1 MRTVF
6 ATLVMLLASC
16 TVRAADDPA
25 VSYPQDRLVIRHV
38 RVYDGGGGPALAD
51 RDVLIEH
58 GHIAAIGPAAKRAPK
73 GATEIDGSGKSLL
86 PGFVMVHEHLF
97 YPTGKLNYPDMIA
110 SFPKLY
116 LAGGTTT
123 MRTAGSMVP
132 FADLNIA
139 KAIREGTMIG
149 PDIDATAPYLNGPG
163 LPIPGVHALTDA
175 DDAERMVNFWS
186 DEGATSFKGYMHLTR
201 AELKRSIDTAHRRG
215 HTITA
220 HLCSITYRE
229 AADLGI
235 DNLEHGFAVA
245 SDFVADK
252 QPDQCP
258 SGTRVIEAL
267 DALDPDGPEITALMK
282 HLIERKVALT
292 STLTVFETFAA
303 GRPKAPAAALGLLIP
318 QVRAQYEKRYDE
330 VQGKDTLWKQALP
343 KLMRMEKRFVELGG
357 TLLAGTDP
365 TGYGGVVPGYSSKR
379 EVELLVEAGFS
390 FPQALQ
396 ISTVNGAKYLGRDAD
411 VGSIAVGKRADLVLI
426 DGDPGKDARA
436 IEAMPLVFKNGVGYS
451 TAVIFE
457 ALKETV
463 GIN

>member
-1 MRTVF
+1 MRTV
-6 ATLVMLLASC
+6 AALLILLAAGA
-16 TVRAADDPA
+16 VRAADDPA
-25 VSYPQDRLVIRHV
+25 VRYSQDRLVIRHV
-38 RVYDGGGGPALAD
+38 RVYDGRGGAALAD

-58 GHIAAIGPAAKRAPK
+58 GRIAAVTPAAKRAPK
-73 GATEIDGSGKSLL
+73 DATEIDGRGRSVL

-97 YPTGKLNYPDMIA
+97 YPTGRLNYPDMVA

-132 FADLNIA
+132 FADLNLA
-139 KAIREGTMIG
+139 KAVREGSLAA
-149 PDIDATAPYLNGPG
+149 PDIDATAPYLEGPG

-175 DDAERMVNFWS
+175 DDAERMVNFWA

-201 AELKRSIDTAHRRG
+201 DELRRSIDVAHRRG
-215 HTITA
+215 LKMTA

-245 SDFVADK
+245 SDFVVDK

-258 SGTRVIEAL
+258 TGSKVIDAVA
-267 DALDPDGPEITALMK
+267 ALDPDGPEIAALLR
-282 HLIERKVALT
+282 HLIERKVAIT

-318 QVRAQYEKRYDE
+318 EVRAQYEKRYAE
-330 VQGKDTLWKQALP
+330 VQGKDATWKLALP
-343 KLMRMEKRFVELGG
+343 KLMRMERRFVELGG

-365 TGYGGVVPGYSSKR
+365 TGYGGVVPGYSGKR
-379 EVELLVEAGFS
+379 EIELLVEAGFS
-390 FPQALQ
+390 FPEALR
-396 ISTVNGAKYLGRDAD
+396 IASANGATYLGREAEI
-411 VGSIAVGKRADLVLI
+411 GTIAVGRRADLVLV
-426 DGDPGKDARA
+426 DGDPGEDVRA
-436 IEAMPLVFKNGVGYS
+436 IEAMPLVFKGGVGYS
-451 TAVIFE
+451 TVTIFD

-463 GIN
+463 GIH